1 MVKRLDPAECAA
13 RLGEIAGWAL
23 SPDQLSISRS
33 FKFAD
38 FNQAFGFMTRVALAA
53 EKADHHPE
61 WFNVYNLVDIKLT
74 THDAGGLTAR
84 DFNLAGAINCT
95 ASQ

>member
-1 MVKRLDPAECAA
+1 MAKKLDPAESAA
-13 RLGEIAGWAL
+13 RLGEIEGWAL
-23 SPDQLSISRS
+23 GPDGLSISRS
-33 FKFAD
+33 FKFED

-53 EKADHHPE
+53 ERGDHHPE
-61 WFNVYNLVDIKLT
+61 WSNVYNLVEIKLT

-84 DFNLAGAINCT
+84 DFDLAGAIDRA